1 MQKTPVTKTL
11 AQILFLTFL
20 LISLTS
26 CVSAPSRLV
35 NQELPSQPL
44 TIDFPGFS
52 ISTPNESGWIL
63 AFRNEQIL
71 ELVKRGTN
79 KDESYAI
86 EVMQMINLPQLK
98 EDDDFLSFMSEELK
112 KDTNQIRFIEQVHDV
127 STINT
132 MNGKCIKFVSLHKD
146 LDAKKQTKNAAPM
159 LLEAFG
165 LICRNPVDITNA
177 VFLTYSNRYYSG
189 NQDPSLSDKAD
200 TLFKSLKFIS
210 NKPSSI

>member
-1 MQKTPVTKTL
+1 MST
-11 AQILFLTFL
+11 
-20 LISLTS
+20 
-26 CVSAPSRLV
+26 PSRLV

-79 KDESYAI
+79 RDETYAI
-86 EVMQMINLPQLK
+86 EVMQMINLPGLK
-98 EDDDFLSFMSEELK
+98 EDSDFLSFMSEELK
-112 KDTNQIRFIEQVHDV
+112 KDTNQTRFVEQVHDV
-127 STINT
+127 STIET
-132 MNGKCIKFVSLHKD
+132 MNGKCIKFVSIHED
-146 LDAKKQTKNAAPM
+146 LDAKKRTNNSASM

-165 LICRNPVDITNA
+165 LICRNPGDISNA

-189 NQDPSLSDKAD
+189 NQDPSLSGKAA
-200 TLFKSLKFIS
+200 TLFNSLKFIS
-210 NKPSSI
+210 NKPSSF